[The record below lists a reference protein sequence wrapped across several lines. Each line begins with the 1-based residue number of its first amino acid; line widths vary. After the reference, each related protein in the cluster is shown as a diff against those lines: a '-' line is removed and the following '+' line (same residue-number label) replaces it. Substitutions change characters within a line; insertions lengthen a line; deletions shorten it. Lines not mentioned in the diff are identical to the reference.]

1 LVNKL
6 VLKDRNHSWV
16 KHSCKDHKHL
26 FISNVR
32 KTFIVF
38 PAKSLIKHLT
48 IICNQGAHLDY
59 PKSPLESPAKQ
70 INS

>member
-6 VLKDRNHSWV
+6 VLKGRNHSWV
-16 KHSCKDHKHL
+16 KPPCKDYKHL

-38 PAKSLIKHLT
+38 PAKSLIKT
-48 IICNQGAHLDY
+48 SYDY
-59 PKSPLESPAKQ
+59 LQSGSPP
-70 INS
+70 